1 MQPFTRLAAPASTSP
16 TALYDEATF
25 ARLRNLVLQ
34 SRRLATI
41 GLAGEHASRRRGLSP
56 EFSDFKPYSPGD
68 DFRRIDWTTYAR
80 FDELFVRESDTTIEY
95 DIHLLLDTSASMDWT
110 SDDGLPTKLL
120 HAKRIAGAI
129 AWIALWHF
137 DRITLTSLADVA
149 AGRHARGPLQGRSHV
164 IPVFRAIEAMRPTA
178 SFAAPG
184 GGTLAEG
191 VFRYIHARSRP
202 GLLIVLSDAL
212 DDRPEDLATAFHRL
226 AARGWE
232 TYLLRV
238 EDPAEADPLLL
249 FSERDTA
256 SQNLELIGAEGGPG
270 SRMQVTGQQ
279 RSIDQY
285 LAQRREWEAG
295 IAALD
300 AVSRVRVLSVR
311 TDDAIDTTVFSRLRA
326 MGLVR

>member
-1 MQPFTRLAAPASTSP
+1 MRPATASTAPKGSP
-16 TALYDEATF
+16 TSLYDEATF

-34 SRRLATI
+34 SRRLATV

-110 SDDGLPTKLL
+110 SDDALPTKLL

-137 DRITLTSLADVA
+137 DRITVTSLADIA
-149 AGRHARGPLQGRSHV
+149 AGRHARGPLQGRNHV
-164 IPVFRAIEAMRPTA
+164 IPVFRYIEGLGAGASTA
-178 SFAAPG
+178 A
-184 GGTLAEG
+184 GGTLADG
-191 VFRYIHARSRP
+191 AFRYVHARSRP

-212 DDRPEDLATAFHRL
+212 DDNPDELATAFHRL

-232 TYLLRV
+232 TTLLRL
-238 EDPAEADPLLL
+238 EDPAEADPTRL
-249 FSERDTA
+249 FGDRDLA
-256 SQNLELIGAEGGPG
+256 SDNLELIEGERQG
-270 SRMQVTGQQ
+270 RMQVTGQP
-279 RSIDQY
+279 RSIEHY
-285 LAQRREWEAG
+285 LAQRRDWEDG

-300 AVSRVRVLSVR
+300 SASRARVLTVR
-311 TDDAIDTTVFSRLRA
+311 THDAIDTTVFTRLRG

>member
-1 MQPFTRLAAPASTSP
+1 MTPASPSRTVATHSP
-16 TALYDEATF
+16 TSLYDEATF

-95 DIHLLLDTSASMDWT
+95 DIHLILDTSASMDWT
-110 SDDGLPTKLL
+110 SDDDLPTKLL

-164 IPVFRAIEAMRPTA
+164 IPVFRYIEGLGTVPVPVRE
-178 SFAAPG
+178 PG
-184 GGTLAEG
+184 SSLSDGI
-191 VFRYIHARSRP
+191 FRYVHSRSRP

-212 DDRPEDLATAFHRL
+212 DDEPDDLATAFHRL

-232 TYLLRV
+232 TYLLRL
-238 EDPAEADPLLL
+238 EDPAEADPILL
-249 FSERDTA
+249 FAERDAA
-256 SQNLELIGAEGGPG
+256 SQNLELIEGERN
-270 SRMQVTGQQ
+270 SRMQVTGQP
-279 RSIDQY
+279 RTIEQY
-285 LAQRREWEAG
+285 LAQRQAWETG
-295 IAALD
+295 IEALD
-300 AVSRVRVLSVR
+300 SVSRARVLTIR
-311 TDDAIDTTVFSRLRA
+311 THDAIDTTVFTRLRG

>member
-1 MQPFTRLAAPASTSP
+1 MRPAVSTTPKGSP
-16 TALYDEATF
+16 TSLYDEATF

-95 DIHLLLDTSASMDWT
+95 DIHLLLDTSASMTWT
-110 SDDGLPTKLL
+110 SDDALPTKLL

-164 IPVFRAIEAMRPTA
+164 IPVFRYLEGLEAEA
-178 SFAAPG
+178 SPLE

-191 VFRYIHARSRP
+191 MFRYVHARSRP

-212 DDRPEDLATAFHRL
+212 DDSPDDLATTLHRL

-232 TYLLRV
+232 TYLLRL
-238 EDPAEADPLLL
+238 EDPAEADPTLL
-249 FSERDTA
+249 FSDRDMA
-256 SQNLELIGAEGGPG
+256 SDNLELIEGEQQG
-270 SRMQVTGQQ
+270 RMQVTGQP
-279 RSIDQY
+279 RSIEHY
-285 LAQRREWEAG
+285 LAQRGDWESG
-295 IAALD
+295 IDALD
-300 AVSRVRVLSVR
+300 STSLARVLTVR
-311 TDDAIDTTVFSRLRA
+311 THDAIDTTVFTRLRG

>member
-1 MQPFTRLAAPASTSP
+1 MPAIAPRPAARTSP
-16 TALYDEATF
+16 TSLYDEALF

-95 DIHLLLDTSASMDWT
+95 DIHLVLDTSASMDWT
-110 SDDGLPTKLL
+110 SDDELPTKLL

-137 DRITLTSLADVA
+137 DRITLTSLADIA
-149 AGRHARGPLQGRSHV
+149 EGRHARGPLQGRSHV
-164 IPVFRAIEAMRPTA
+164 IPVLRYLEGLGADAK
-178 SFAAPG
+178 AAPG
-184 GGTLAEG
+184 QGGSLADG
-191 VFRYIHARSRP
+191 VFRYVHARSRP

-212 DDRPEDLATAFHRL
+212 DDEPDGLATAFHRL

-232 TYLLRV
+232 TVLLR
-238 EDPAEADPLLL
+238 L
-249 FSERDTA
+249 
-256 SQNLELIGAEGGPG
+256 
-270 SRMQVTGQQ
+270 
-279 RSIDQY
+279 
-285 LAQRREWEAG
+285 
-295 IAALD
+295 
-300 AVSRVRVLSVR
+300 
-311 TDDAIDTTVFSRLRA
+311 
-326 MGLVR
+326 

>member
-1 MQPFTRLAAPASTSP
+1 MTTSIPRTNAVSPP
-16 TALYDEATF
+16 TTLYDEASF

-80 FDELFVRESDTTIEY
+80 FDELFVRQSDTTIEY
-95 DIHLLLDTSASMDWT
+95 DVHILLDTSASMNWT
-110 SDDGLPTKLL
+110 SDDALPTKLL

-137 DRITLTSLADVA
+137 DRITVTSLSDVA

-164 IPVFRAIEAMRPTA
+164 LPVLRYIESLDAGSDGPVSDT
-178 SFAAPG
+178 
-184 GGTLAEG
+184 TLATG
-191 VFRYIHARSRP
+191 AFRYVHARSRP
-202 GLLIVLSDAL
+202 GLLILLSDAL
-212 DDRPEDLATAFHRL
+212 DDEPAELATSFHRL

-232 TYLLRV
+232 TVLLRL
-238 EDPAEADPLLL
+238 EDPAEADPALL
-249 FSERDTA
+249 FMEGDAPGQSH
-256 SQNLELIGAEGGPG
+256 NLELIETEHR
-270 SRMQVTGQQ
+270 SRMQVTGQPL
-279 RSIDQY
+279 SIERYQE
-285 LAQRREWEAG
+285 QRRIWESG

-300 AVSRVRVLSVR
+300 SASRARVLTVR
-311 TDDAIDTTVFSRLRA
+311 THDAIDTTVFMRLREL
-326 MGLVR
+326 GLVQ

>member
-1 MQPFTRLAAPASTSP
+1 MQPVAARTGSVPAGSP
-16 TALYDEATF
+16 TSLYDETTF

-110 SDDGLPTKLL
+110 SDNELPTKLL
-120 HAKRIAGAI
+120 QAKRVAGAI

-164 IPVFRAIEAMRPTA
+164 IPVLRYLEGLGTGTSETPTE
-178 SFAAPG
+178 G
-184 GGTLAEG
+184 GSLADG
-191 VFRYIHARSRP
+191 VFRYVHARSRP
-202 GLLIVLSDAL
+202 GLLIILSDAL
-212 DDRPEDLATAFHRL
+212 DDDPDGLATAFHRL

-232 TYLLRV
+232 TVLLRL
-238 EDPAEADPLLL
+238 EDPAESDPMIL
-249 FSERDTA
+249 FANSDTG
-256 SQNLELIGAEGGPG
+256 SQNLELIEGEHRG
-270 SRMQVTGQQ
+270 RMQVTGQP

-285 LAQRREWEAG
+285 LDQRHVWEDG

-300 AVSRVRVLSVR
+300 SASRARVLAVR
-311 TDDAIDTTVFSRLRA
+311 TDDPIDTTVFTRLRG

>member
-1 MQPFTRLAAPASTSP
+1 MISARPGRAAGLGSP

-95 DIHLLLDTSASMDWT
+95 DIHLVLDTSASMDWT
-110 SDDGLPTKLL
+110 SDDDLPTKLL
-120 HAKRIAGAI
+120 QAKRIAGAI

-137 DRITLTSLADVA
+137 DRVTMTSLADVA
-149 AGRHARGPLQGRSHV
+149 AGRHARGSLQGRSHV
-164 IPVFRAIEAMRPTA
+164 IPVLRYLEGLGPAL
-178 SFAAPG
+178 S
-184 GGTLAEG
+184 TLPVDTSLATG
-191 VFRYIHARSRP
+191 AFRYVHARSRP
-202 GLLIVLSDAL
+202 GLLILLSDAL
-212 DDRPEDLATAFHRL
+212 DDNPEDLATTFHRL

-232 TYLLRV
+232 TYLLRM
-238 EDPAEADPLLL
+238 EDPAEADPTLL
-249 FSERDTA
+249 FPESDIHA
-256 SQNLELIGAEGGPG
+256 QNLELIEAEHRG
-270 SRMQVTGQQ
+270 RMQVTGQPQ
-279 RSIDQY
+279 AIERYQEERT
-285 LAQRREWEAG
+285 AWEAG

-300 AVSRVRVLSVR
+300 SPSRARVLPVSTREAV
-311 TDDAIDTTVFSRLRA
+311 DTTVFMRLREL
-326 MGLVR
+326 GLVR